1 MPGKQTSTREIR
13 EKAFIEKSV
22 EKYGEHYDY
31 SLVEYEKNNVPV
43 KIRCNIHD
51 VVFEQRP
58 GNHLTFGEY
67 SCPVCNRNRL
77 KAIQYLSYEE
87 ILERFKIVHGD
98 KYDYSKFTEWQP
110 YGTKIEIICP
120 FHGSFKTHIHTHYNG
135 GECPTCARYKTSQ
148 LGGMNNIQDLNSEKV
163 HLYLIEFNDD
173 KYNFLKVGL
182 TSRSVKLRFK
192 PKQYR
197 KFNLVTILDIE
208 VPAIVGIERERRAL
222 EQFSDSRYYLPRG
235 ESFKGC
241 TELFRT
247 DVKSDLI
254 RLLESNE

>member
-31 SLVEYEKNNVPV
+31 SLVEYEKNNV
-43 KIRCNIHD
+43 
-51 VVFEQRP
+51 
-58 GNHLTFGEY
+58 
-67 SCPVCNRNRL
+67 
-77 KAIQYLSYEE
+77 
-87 ILERFKIVHGD
+87 
-98 KYDYSKFTEWQP
+98 
-110 YGTKIEIICP
+110 
-120 FHGSFKTHIHTHYNG
+120 
-135 GECPTCARYKTSQ
+135 
-148 LGGMNNIQDLNSEKV
+148 
-163 HLYLIEFNDD
+163 
-173 KYNFLKVGL
+173 
-182 TSRSVKLRFK
+182 
-192 PKQYR
+192 
-197 KFNLVTILDIE
+197 LVTILDIE